1 MNPTDPVKDP
11 FEQAREYERII
22 AEGIWVIRPTDIEW
36 DSLVYVHNQTGGR
49 GSSITKIYNNGELVQ
64 RASFAD
70 EILFT
75 VDDLREVM
83 YKPGKGSWLSMTLTV
98 TPAGNGWEASY
109 NYDEKPVWEL
119 GEPVNDS
126 YAQELY
132 LYPRDEEH
140 IPDWFKE
147 EMRGSTWTPESD

>member
-1 MNPTDPVKDP
+1 MTPKGPVKDP

-22 AEGIWVIRPTDIEW
+22 AEGIWAIRPTDRAW
-36 DSLVYVHNQTGGR
+36 DALVYVHNQIGSR
-49 GSSITKIYNNGELVQ
+49 GSSITKIYDHGELVQ

-83 YKPGKGSWLSMTLTV
+83 YRPGKGTWFSMTLKV
-98 TPAGNGWEASY
+98 TPKGDGWEADY
-109 NYDEKPVWEL
+109 NYTEKPVWEL
-119 GEPVNDS
+119 GEPVNDT

-132 LYPRDEEH
+132 LFPRDEEH

-147 EMRGSTWTPESD
+147 EMKGATWTPDSD